1 MFKRTLTA
9 LAAVACLGTSAIAAD
24 FPTKPVTMVIPFVP
38 GGSTDPVGRF
48 LANALQEKWGQPVVV
63 SNKPGAGST
72 IGNAEVAKSKND
84 GYTILFTTAAYS
96 TAAATFKSLPYDAK
110 EDLVPVAMTSTS
122 PYVVVGG
129 SKLAAKTPEELKA
142 FAETEGRD
150 LFLATAGLGSSAHFA
165 GELFLKALGTKSK
178 AIHYKGSSEAM
189 LDMVAGRS
197 DIYVG
202 SVSGA
207 VENIKAGQVSGLAIL
222 GDQRSV
228 ALPDVPTTAELGLE
242 ANAFQWFG
250 VFAPKGT
257 PAEIVE
263 KINADVN
270 AVMATPAGQ
279 EIAAKFGATVRAMN
293 VEEFS
298 TFVHKEIDTWVALAN
313 ELGIS
318 Q

>member
-1 MFKRTLTA
+1 MFKRTLAA
-9 LAAVACLGTSAIAAD
+9 LAAAVCLSASASAAD
-24 FPTKPVTMVIPFVP
+24 YPTKPVTMVIPFVP

-63 SNKPGAGST
+63 SNRPGAGST
-72 IGNAEVAKSKND
+72 IGNSEVARAKAD
-84 GYTILFTTAAYS
+84 GYTILFTTAAYT

-110 EDLVPVAMTSTS
+110 EDLVPVAITSTS

-129 SKLAAKTPEELKA
+129 SKLEAKTPAELKA
-142 FAETEGRD
+142 FAEKEGRE

-178 AIHYKGSSEAM
+178 AVHYKGSSEAM

-202 SVSGA
+202 SVSAA
-207 VENIKAGQVSGLAIL
+207 VENIKAGQVSGLAVL
-222 GDQRSV
+222 GDTKSE
-228 ALPDVPTTAELGLE
+228 ALPNVPTTAELGLD

-250 VFAPKGT
+250 VFAPQGT
-257 PAEIVE
+257 PAEIIE

-270 AVMATPAGQ
+270 AVMATPEGQ
-279 EIAAKFGATVRAMN
+279 EIAHKFGATVRAMS
-293 VEEFS
+293 VDEFG

>member
-1 MFKRTLTA
+1 MNMIKT
-9 LAAVACLGTSAIAAD
+9 AIAAFAALACISATAAAED

-72 IGNAEVAKSKND
+72 IGNAEVAKAKGD
-84 GYTILFTTAAYS
+84 GYTILFTTAAFT
-96 TAAATFKSLPYDAK
+96 TAAATFKSLNYDSK
-110 EDLVPVAMTSTS
+110 TDLIPVAITSSS
-122 PYVVVGG
+122 PYVVVGS
-129 SKLAAKTPEELKA
+129 SKLQANTSDDLKELA
-142 FAETEGRD
+142 SSRE

-165 GELFLKALGTKSK
+165 GELFLKALGAKSK

-202 SVSGA
+202 SVSAA
-207 VENIKAGQVSGLAIL
+207 VENIKAGQVRGLAIL
-222 GDQRSV
+222 GATRSE
-228 ALPDVPTTAELGLE
+228 ALADVPTTQELGLD
-242 ANAFQWFG
+242 ASAFQWFG
-250 VFAPKGT
+250 VFVPKGT
-257 PAEIVE
+257 PMEIVE

-270 AVMATPAGQ
+270 EAMSTVAGQ
-279 EIAAKFGATVRAMN
+279 EIAHKFGATVKAMN
-293 VEEFS
+293 VAEFG
-298 TFVHKEIDTWVALAN
+298 TFVHKEIDTWTALAN
-313 ELGIS
+313 ELGIA